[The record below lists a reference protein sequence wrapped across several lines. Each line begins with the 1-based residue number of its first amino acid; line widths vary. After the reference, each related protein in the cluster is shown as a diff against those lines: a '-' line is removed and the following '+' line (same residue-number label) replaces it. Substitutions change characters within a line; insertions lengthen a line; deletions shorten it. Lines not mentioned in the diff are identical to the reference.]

1 LGPIV
6 SDRWTV
12 KLFGFAEGA
21 TSVISVVIATG
32 YRSWDNRESATPRP
46 RFQTRKVA
54 LQVRID
60 SLTRVV
66 CEAEGIK
73 IW

>member
-1 LGPIV
+1 MGRGIV
-6 SDRWTV
+6 RFSRDG
-12 KLFGFAEGA
+12 L
-21 TSVISVVIATG
+21 TSVISLVTALAR
-32 YRSWDNRESATPRP
+32 RSWDNRDAAGT
-46 RFQTRKVA
+46 
-54 LQVRID
+54 D